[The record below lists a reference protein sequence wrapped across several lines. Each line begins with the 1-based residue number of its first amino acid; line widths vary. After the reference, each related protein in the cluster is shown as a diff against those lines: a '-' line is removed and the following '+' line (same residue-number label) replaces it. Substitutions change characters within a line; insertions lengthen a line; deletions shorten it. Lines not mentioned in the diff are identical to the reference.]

1 MLAIVVIVDIS
12 NLGSIVIRLS
22 CRFNHVLTL
31 EEIIIII
38 ILAVCRYD
46 NDCLHLGLIIYL
58 QPPLCFVQLQSLATL
73 FSKLVGT
80 FNDNIIMMICG
91 NEPRKQLFYE

>member
-1 MLAIVVIVDIS
+1 MLAIVVIVAIS
-12 NLGSIVIRLS
+12 SLGSIVIHLS

-38 ILAVCRYD
+38 IIIIAVCRYD

-58 QPPLCFVQLQSLATL
+58 QPFLCFVQLQSLATL
-73 FSKLVGT
+73 F
-80 FNDNIIMMICG
+80 
-91 NEPRKQLFYE
+91 